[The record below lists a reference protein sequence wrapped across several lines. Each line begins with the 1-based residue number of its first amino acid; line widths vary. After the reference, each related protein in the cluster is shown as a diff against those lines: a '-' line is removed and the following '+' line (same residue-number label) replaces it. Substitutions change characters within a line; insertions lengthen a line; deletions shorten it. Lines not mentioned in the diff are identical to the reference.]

1 MEQEKRE
8 EFRRAS
14 IVVSSGAMLLF
25 VLCIVS
31 PWFQPTG
38 EPMGFV
44 DKVIWTIGMVIVL
57 VMGLISALSA
67 LNWVTPHDWWGLLKE
82 GNIAVG
88 IATAGAAIAV
98 GLALGR
104 IL

>member
-1 MEQEKRE
+1 MDQKKRE
-8 EFRRAS
+8 EFKRAC
-14 IVVSSGAMLLF
+14 IVVSSGAMLLLI
-25 VLCIVS
+25 LCIIS
-31 PWFQPTG
+31 PWFQPAAD
-38 EPMGFV
+38 PMGFV
-44 DKVIWTIGMVIVL
+44 DKVVWTIGMVIVL
-57 VMGLISALSA
+57 VIGLISALSS